1 MISKIIFSSAL
12 FLCSNLAFS
21 QFTDEIN
28 CNRPGESMG
37 AFSVG
42 KTVIQVE
49 GGMSHINTK
58 HKNLKYKTSGMFG
71 DMALRYGAFLEQLE
85 FVGNI
90 TYQMDKFSN
99 PVGDVKRNGFKNLTL
114 GAKYLLFDPYMAFG
128 EDKPNLY
135 SWKANH
141 SFKWKSLIPVVSI
154 YAGAN
159 FDVKNEFLYR
169 DEPQNTISPKV
180 MLITQNNFAKGVVLV
195 TNIFADR
202 IATDNKSYGF
212 IATIT
217 KGFNENW
224 SGFFENKFIK
234 NDYYSDG
241 IITAGAAYLFDKTL
255 QFDASISKNVKYTPS
270 VFYFGIGAAWRY
282 DLKYQEVRI
291 FKNLSDQDKKMQN
304 KKEKEEKKRKRKDVV
319 E

>member
-1 MISKIIFSSAL
+1 MKFKNIFFGCCFL
-12 FLCSNLAFS
+12 FNIYAFA
-21 QFTDEIN
+21 QYTDEIN

-49 GGMSHINTK
+49 GGISHINTK
-58 HKNLKYKTSGMFG
+58 HKNLQYKTSGMFT
-71 DMALRYGAFLEQLE
+71 DLALRYGAFHEQLE
-85 FVGNI
+85 FIGNM
-90 TYQMDKFSN
+90 TYQSDKFDN
-99 PVGDVKRNGFKNLTL
+99 PAGTLKRSGFKYLTL

-128 EDKPNLY
+128 EEKPNLY

-159 FDVKNEFLYR
+159 FDINNEFLYR
-169 DEPQNTISPKV
+169 DEPVKSISPKV

-202 IATDNKSYGF
+202 IASDNKSFGF

-217 KGFNENW
+217 KGFNEQW
-224 SGFFENKFIK
+224 SGFIENKFIK
-234 NDYYSDG
+234 SDYYSDG
-241 IITAGAAYLFDKTL
+241 IITAGAAYLYDKTL

-270 VFYFGIGAAWRY
+270 IFYFGIGAAWRY

-291 FKNLSDQDKKMQN
+291 FRNMSDQDKKMQN